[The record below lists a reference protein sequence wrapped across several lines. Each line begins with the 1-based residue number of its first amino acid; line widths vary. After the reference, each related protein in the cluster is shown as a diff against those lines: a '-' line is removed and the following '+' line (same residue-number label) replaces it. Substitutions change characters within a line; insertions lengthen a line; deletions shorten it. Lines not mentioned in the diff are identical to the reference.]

1 MLEFPADFKLLEHRY
16 ELLFRDEWVVGDF
29 EAFFDSRHLL
39 GFGLDLALMNLSL
52 GTSAELLQSENFKSL
67 SIRV

>member
-16 ELLFRDEWVVGDF
+16 ELLFRDEGVVGDF
-29 EAFFDSRHLL
+29 EAFLNSRHLL
-39 GFGLDLALMNLSL
+39 RFGLDLALMNLSL